1 MAVVTI
7 KPGHVQPIW
16 AGHPWVYAQ
25 AVARISG
32 GATPGDEVE
41 VVDDHG
47 NALGRG
53 LYSPGSAIVVRL
65 YTRDRTSR
73 IDSALIERRI
83 AAAVARRQ
91 ALELPSPETNAYRV
105 VHAEGDDVPGL
116 VVDRYGDVLVVQ
128 IGTIGI
134 KKRQQL
140 ILDSLASSLSPRAIL
155 DRSSER
161 AAKNEGFEA
170 GRGVVFGDSSVNELA
185 FSERGL
191 SFRIPFELG
200 QKTGFYVDQRPL
212 RARVEALAHGRRVLD
227 TFTYVGAIA
236 LAAARG
242 GASRG
247 PRGGPERVGPRRSRP
262 LQQDNQLSSAFSSSE
277 AGAHDALALAGR
289 REMDTIWSCA
299 TPKLAPT
306 RAAKK
311 RALGAMRRLAA
322 AGARATRPGGLLV
335 LCSCSAAI
343 GVEELT
349 RAAALG
355 GRRDVGDSSGGARA
369 TVPGCGSPGTG
380 RVPRRSLFE
389 LAGHRGAI
397 TMRRAIAACIALL
410 LLATAAQAQE
420 PRRVVLV
427 VSAGAE
433 EQRAKSTLDA
443 IRAQLGDLPVGLVV
457 TPAESAPKDLR
468 ERLDFAAKACKE
480 NGAVGAF
487 FIELERADDLLLY
500 LIEPEAKRALVRRVQ
515 KTPGAEQAGAEELEH
530 DRSLHRRRVARGP

>member
-7 KPGHVQPIW
+7 KSGHVQPVW

-32 GATPGDEVE
+32 GAMPGDEVE
-41 VVDDHG
+41 VVDEHG

-65 YTRDRTSR
+65 YTRDRASR
-73 IDSALIERRI
+73 VDSALLERRI
-83 AAAVARRQ
+83 TAAITRRQ
-91 ALELPSPETNAYRV
+91 ALDLPSADTNAYRV
-105 VHAEGDDVPGL
+105 VHAEGDDLPGL

-140 ILDSLASSLSPRAIL
+140 ILDSLASLLSPRAIV

-161 AAKNEGFEA
+161 AAKNEGFEVT
-170 GRGVVFGDSSVNELA
+170 RGVVLGDASVNELS
-185 FSERGL
+185 FVERGL
-191 SFRIPFELG
+191 SFCIPFELG

-236 LAAARG
+236 LSAARG
-242 GASRG
+242 GAKEVHAVDASALALEVAASVARDNG
-247 PRGGPERVGPRRSRP
+247 LAERFDFERA
-262 LQQDNQLSSAFSSSE
+262 D
-277 AGAHDALALAGR
+277 AHDALSLAGR
-289 REMDTIWSCA
+289 RGGYDLVVCDP
-299 TPKLAPT
+299 PKLAPT

-355 GRRDVGDSSGGARA
+355 GRDVGVRPVVLERVFQGADHP
-369 TVPGCGSPGTG
+369 VPAAFPEGLYLS
-380 RVPRRSLFE
+380 SLF
-389 LAGHRGAI
+389 
-397 TMRRAIAACIALL
+397 
-410 LLATAAQAQE
+410 
-420 PRRVVLV
+420 
-427 VSAGAE
+427 
-433 EQRAKSTLDA
+433 
-443 IRAQLGDLPVGLVV
+443 
-457 TPAESAPKDLR
+457 
-468 ERLDFAAKACKE
+468 
-480 NGAVGAF
+480 
-487 FIELERADDLLLY
+487 IE
-500 LIEPEAKRALVRRVQ
+500 VR
-515 KTPGAEQAGAEELEH
+515 PL
-530 DRSLHRRRVARGP
+530 

>member
-1 MAVVTI
+1 MVTI
-7 KPGHVQPIW
+7 RPGHVQPVW

-32 GATPGDEVE
+32 GATAGDEVE

-47 NALGRG
+47 NVLGRG

-65 YTRDRTSR
+65 YTRDRASR
-73 IDSALIERRI
+73 VDSALLERRI
-83 AAAVARRQ
+83 TAAIARRQ
-91 ALELPSPETNAYRV
+91 ALDLPAADTNAYRV
-105 VHAEGDDVPGL
+105 VHAEGDDLPGL

-140 ILDSLASSLSPRAIL
+140 ILDALASLLSPRAIV

-161 AAKNEGFEA
+161 AAKNEGFEV
-170 GRGVVFGDSSVNELA
+170 GRGVVVGDSSVNELA
-185 FSERGL
+185 FMERGIT
-191 SFRIPFELG
+191 FRIPFELG

-242 GASRG
+242 GAREVHAVDQSALALEVAASAARDNG
-247 PRGGPERVGPRRSRP
+247 LSDRIEFERA
-262 LQQDNQLSSAFSSSE
+262 D
-277 AGAHDALALAGR
+277 AHDALALAGR
-289 REMDTIWSCA
+289 RGGYDLVVCDP
-299 TPKLAPT
+299 PKLAPT

-322 AGARATRPGGLLV
+322 AGARATRPGGILV

-355 GRRDVGDSSGGARA
+355 GRDVGVR
-369 TVPGCGSPGTG
+369 P
-380 RVPRRSLFE
+380 
-389 LAGHRGAI
+389 
-397 TMRRAIAACIALL
+397 
-410 LLATAAQAQE
+410 
-420 PRRVVLV
+420 VVLERV
-427 VSAGAE
+427 FQGA
-433 EQRAKSTLDA
+433 DH
-443 IRAQLGDLPVGLVV
+443 PV
-457 TPAESAPKDLR
+457 PA
-468 ERLDFAAKACKE
+468 
-480 NGAVGAF
+480 AF
-487 FIELERADDLLLY
+487 PEGLY
-500 LIEPEAKRALVRRVQ
+500 LSSLVIEVR
-515 KTPGAEQAGAEELEH
+515 PL
-530 DRSLHRRRVARGP
+530 